1 MEKDHFDQTPAGRE
15 VVWLDTVDSTND
27 ECKRRG
33 AQRAYPHG
41 LAVIA
46 AQQTRGKGRRG
57 RSFQSLVG
65 QGLYLSALWTP
76 AGDPEEVS
84 QLTAWVAVAVA
95 DAVEKTTGLQVDVKW
110 PNDLQFQG
118 KKLCGILTE
127 LVLDPQTQAIQNVV
141 VGIGVNL
148 TQTEADF
155 GPELADIAVSL
166 AQAGAAVSREKLAAA
181 ILDELDALA
190 VDFPAQREKYLAK
203 YRQKCVT
210 IGQNITIFH
219 PASTQDAVALDVD
232 ESFALLVRF
241 PDGTVGRVTSGEVSV
256 RPKNR

>member
-1 MEKDHFDQTPAGRE
+1 MKKDYFDQTPAGRP
-15 VVWLDTVDSTND
+15 VVWLDTVDSTSD
-27 ECKRRG
+27 ECKRRA
-33 AQRAYPHG
+33 AQQAYPHG

-57 RSFQSLVG
+57 RSFQSLAG

-76 AGDPEEVS
+76 PGDPETVS

-95 DAVEKTTGLQVDVKW
+95 DAVEKTTGLRVDVKW
-110 PNDLQFQG
+110 PNDLQLGG

-127 LVLDPQTQAIQNVV
+127 LALDPQTQALQYVV

-155 GPELADIAVSL
+155 GPELSPIAVSL
-166 AQAGAAVSREKLAAA
+166 AQAGAAVSRKRLAAA

-190 VDFPAQREKYLAK
+190 VDFPAQRENYLTK
-203 YRQKCVT
+203 YRQECIT
-210 IGQNITIFH
+210 LGQEITIFH
-219 PASTQDAVALDVD
+219 PTSAQDAVALDVD
-232 ESFALLVRF
+232 ESFALLVRY
-241 PDGTVGRVTSGEVSV
+241 PDGTVGRVNSGEVSV
-256 RPKNR
+256 RLRKR

>member
-1 MEKDHFDQTPAGRE
+1 MWQVMYFDS
-15 VVWLDTVDSTND
+15 VDSTND
-27 ECKRRG
+27 ECKRR
-33 AQRAYPHG
+33 AARQSYPHG

-46 AQQTRGKGRRG
+46 AQQSHGKGRRG
-57 RSFQSLVG
+57 RSFQSLAG

-76 AGDPEEVS
+76 PGNAEEVS

-110 PNDLQFQG
+110 PNDIQIKG

-127 LVLDPQTQAIQNVV
+127 LSLEPQTQALQYVV

-155 GPELADIAVSL
+155 GPELAPIAVSL
-166 AQAGAAVSREKLAAA
+166 AQAGAAVSREQLAAA

-190 VDFPAQREKYLAK
+190 AEFPAQREKYLTK
-203 YRQKCVT
+203 YRGKCVT
-210 IGQNITIFH
+210 IGQEITIFH
-219 PASTQDAVALDVD
+219 PTSTQDATALDVD
-232 ESFALLVRF
+232 DSFALLVRY

-256 RPKNR
+256 RLRKK

>member
-27 ECKRRG
+27 ECKRR
-33 AQRAYPHG
+33 AAHQSYPHG

-46 AQQTRGKGRRG
+46 GRQTRGKGRRG
-57 RSFQSLVG
+57 RSFQSLEG

-76 AGDPEEVS
+76 PGDPEAVS

-95 DAVEKTTGLQVDVKW
+95 AAVEQTTGLKVDVKW
-110 PNDLQFQG
+110 PNDLQIGG

-127 LVLDPQTQAIQNVV
+127 LSLEPRTQAVQYVV

-148 TQTEADF
+148 TQTAADF
-155 GPELADIAVSL
+155 GPELAPIAVSL
-166 AQAGAAVSREKLAAA
+166 AQAGAEVSREELAAA

-190 VDFPAQREKYLAK
+190 VDFPSQREKYLTK
-203 YRQKCVT
+203 YRQECVT
-210 IGQNITIFH
+210 LGQEVTIFR
-219 PASTQDAVALDVD
+219 PTSTQDAVAMDVD
-232 ESFALLVRF
+232 ESFALLVRY
-241 PDGTVGRVTSGEVSV
+241 PDGTVERVTSGEVSV
-256 RPKNR
+256 RLRK